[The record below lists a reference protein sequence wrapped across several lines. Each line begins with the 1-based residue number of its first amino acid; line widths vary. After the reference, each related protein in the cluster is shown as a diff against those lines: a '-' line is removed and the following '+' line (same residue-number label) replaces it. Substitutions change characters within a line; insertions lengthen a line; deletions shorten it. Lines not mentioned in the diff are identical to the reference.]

1 MSSCNQTRTRER
13 ADSCTR
19 FRSSTYAQPVCIS
32 QMSFNHSTWR
42 AHLCDVLRWLDVHV
56 CLSCVTCLNHLTY
69 AWAVWRI
76 WITWRMPELC
86 DVFES
91 LDVCLSCVTCLN
103 HLTCA
108 WLCGAFWSSD
118 VYPSYVM
125 HLIHWRLFHLRDVVC
140 LITWRVPACAIFINP
155 TAKELNFILLSVL
168 GSYVQWP

>member
-1 MSSCNQTRTRER
+1 MERVYVLIRCRVVIRHGLESERIRALGFVQVRTRSPCVYHR
-13 ADSCTR
+13 CRLITPHGVPICVMCLDDL
-19 FRSSTYAQPVCIS
+19 TY
-32 QMSFNHSTWR
+32 M
-42 AHLCDVLRWLDVHV
+42 
-56 CLSCVTCLNHLTY
+56 Y
-69 AWAVWRI
+69 AWAVSLA

-91 LDVCLSCVTCLN
+91 LDVCPSFLMCLD

-155 TAKELNFILLSVL
+155 IAKELNFILLSVL